1 MRILCVDDDVAAR
14 EIYSLGLK
22 KALPDDY
29 TEVVESGEE
38 ALEKMKKSAFDVV
51 ITDLMMPGMDGLEVL
66 AEIRE
71 EYPAVELIMVT
82 GGPSVETAVD
92 AMRKGARD
100 YLEKPINISLLAE
113 KIENIRDY
121 LGRMHET
128 EDLLMAK
135 ETSEQHAGLELHEL
149 EAMLQ
154 NNDDK
159 VNEVLQVLQSDD
171 PAEERI
177 KKATVILQKMTDDL

>member
-1 MRILCVDDDVAAR
+1 MRILCVDDDTAAR

-29 TEVVESGEE
+29 TEVAESGEE
-38 ALEKMKKSAFDVV
+38 ALEKMKESTFDVV
-51 ITDLMMPGMDGLEVL
+51 ITDLMMPGLDGLEVL

-71 EYPAVELIMVT
+71 EYPMVEVIMVT

-100 YLEKPINISLLAE
+100 YMEKPINISLLAE
-113 KIENIRDY
+113 KMENVRDY

-128 EDLLMAK
+128 EDLLLAK
-135 ETSEQHAGLELHEL
+135 ETTEQHAGLELHEL
-149 EAMLQ
+149 ETMLQ
-154 NNDDK
+154 QYEDKANEALDALQDDT
-159 VNEVLQVLQSDD
+159 

-177 KKATVILQKMTDDL
+177 KKATAILQQMTDDL